1 MRRTTV
7 AKYLL
12 VIMLS
17 AASVASNAMFR
28 FPFVLPLPVISPPTL
43 AISEEKST
51 DGSWTLSWTVSA
63 GATTYILEESAGGGA
78 FGEVYRGSGRSKTIE
93 GKRAN
98 IEYYYRI

>member
-28 FPFVLPLPVISPPTL
+28 FPFVLPPLPVISPPTL
-43 AISEEKST
+43 TISEEKST

-63 GATTYILEESAGGGA
+63 GATTYILEES
-78 FGEVYRGSGRSKTIE
+78 E
-93 GKRAN
+93 AN
-98 IEYYYRI
+98 RF